1 MTLDEAIQTA
11 LDYETRVRDTYLS
24 AIETVSDPIGIRLFQ
39 ALAEDEQ
46 YHLDYLN
53 KKLSEWTSTGTLT
66 IDKLT
71 SSLPAV
77 GEIAQYVEKLKTR
90 MAEEDRGDEKQM
102 LSKALAVEA
111 ETFNFYQK
119 MVDELPDEGK
129 ALFSQFLVIEKGH
142 IAAVQ
147 AELDHLSST
156 GYWFE
161 WKEFDME

>member
-46 YHLDYLN
+46 YHVDYLN
-53 KKLSEWTSTGTLT
+53 KKLSEWSNTGKIT
-66 IDKLT
+66 IGKLT
-71 SSLPAV
+71 SSLPEV
-77 GEIAQYVEKLKTR
+77 GKIVKHVDKLKTR
-90 MAEEDRGDEKQM
+90 MAEEDREDEKQM

-111 ETFNFYQK
+111 ETYNFYQK
-119 MVDELPDEGK
+119 IVDELSDEGK

-147 AELDHLSST
+147 AELDHLIST

>member
-11 LDYETRVRDTYLS
+11 LNYETRVRDTYLS
-24 AIETVSDPIGIRLFQ
+24 AIETVSDPIGVRLFQ
-39 ALAEDEQ
+39 ALADDEQ
-46 YHLDYLN
+46 YHVDYLN
-53 KKLSEWTSTGTLT
+53 RKLSEWTKTGKITIENLT
-66 IDKLT
+66 T
-71 SSLPAV
+71 RLPEI
-77 GEIAQYVEKLKTR
+77 GEIAKHVEKIESR

-111 ETFNFYQK
+111 ETFSFYEK
-119 MVDELPDEGK
+119 MVDELTDDGK
-129 ALFSQFLVIEKGH
+129 ALFSQFLVLEKGH

-147 AELDHLSST
+147 AELDHLTST

>member
-11 LDYETRVRDTYLS
+11 LDYETRVRDTYRS
-24 AIETVSDPIGIRLFQ
+24 AIETVTDPIGIRLFQ
-39 ALAEDEQ
+39 ALADDEQ
-46 YHLDYLN
+46 YHVDYLN
-53 KKLSEWTSTGTLT
+53 RKLSEWTRTG
-66 IDKLT
+66 KLT
-71 SSLPAV
+71 LENLTTSLPEA
-77 GEIAQYVEKLKTR
+77 GEIAQHVEKIKTR

-111 ETFNFYQK
+111 ETFGFYKK
-119 MVDELPDEGK
+119 MVDELPDDGK

-142 IAAVQ
+142 IDAVQ
-147 AELDHLSST
+147 AELDHLSKT